1 MSGDHNR
8 NDFAEGGPV
17 LGVGGQPVAGDGGLH
32 LPAGAAASRRRPPVD
47 RSALEDLL
55 ADVAKLQTNVMLPLD
70 VHSLLALFAAA
81 HLGIRHPALAGS
93 STADAV
99 VALTDHIA
107 AELVADDETLEP
119 LARLLRA
126 GLDPTQDR

>member
-17 LGVGGQPVAGDGGLH
+17 LGVGGQPVAGEGGLH
-32 LPAGAAASRRRPPVD
+32 LPAGAAASRRRPSIG
-47 RSALEDLL
+47 RAELEALV
-55 ADVAKLQTNVMLPLD
+55 ADVGKLETNIMLPLD

-93 STADAV
+93 STADSV

-107 AELVADDETLEP
+107 AEIVADDETLEP

-126 GLDPTQDR
+126 GLDPSQDR